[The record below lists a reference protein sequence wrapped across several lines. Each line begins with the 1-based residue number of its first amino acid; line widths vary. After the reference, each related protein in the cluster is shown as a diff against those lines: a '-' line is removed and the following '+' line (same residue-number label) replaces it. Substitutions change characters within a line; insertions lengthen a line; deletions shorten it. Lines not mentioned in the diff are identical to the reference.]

1 MSAFPGEPAPRYLL
15 DLGGVLMRMR
25 IGARPVVLSACGSG
39 LSGTASPDEVVG
51 LPTGLLQAGAAA
63 VVAPPGEVPDATALP
78 LTTDFR
84 DRWRTAPGAGTAAA
98 LAAARRW
105 LRTSS
110 DGAGRDR
117 FTRWPEH
124 GHPRLPVGAAEACFE
139 AVALL
144 DPLRFAPAPPVQWA
158 ASVHVGA

>member
-1 MSAFPGEPAPRYLL
+1 MQRDGVKRGAGPCAERSGRRVSALPGEPAPRYLL

-84 DRWRTAPGAGTAAA
+84 DR
-98 LAAARRW
+98 
-105 LRTSS
+105 
-110 DGAGRDR
+110 
-117 FTRWPEH
+117 
-124 GHPRLPVGAAEACFE
+124 
-139 AVALL
+139 
-144 DPLRFAPAPPVQWA
+144 
-158 ASVHVGA
+158 